1 MACPNREQLLA
12 FHLGDLADTDIASVG
27 AHLSEC
33 TRCEQLARQLDGLS
47 DQILA
52 ALRRAAAPAADLS
65 ARATR
70 GVYPAL
76 LVPSVPAPE
85 IPGYDALEL
94 VGRGAMSLV
103 YKARHRKLDRL
114 VAIKCLRADGARD
127 LGRFRSEAEA
137 IARLQHPNIV
147 QIFEV
152 GERQGQPF
160 MTLEFLDGGTLAD
173 HLNGKPQD
181 ARASAAL
188 VQTLARAVHYA
199 HSRVILY
206 QMLTGRVPLQGATDL
221 ETVLLVQQEEPVP
234 PRRLQPGLPR
244 DLETICLKCL
254 RKESGQRYA
263 SAEALADD
271 LAHFLAGEPIA
282 ARPTPRWERA
292 WKWTKRRPARAALV
306 ALATVILF
314 VGFPGVT
321 SLWLQADYAHAQESE
336 QRYKAEAAAVAE
348 KQAKNTALAREAETK
363 TVLNFVE
370 NRILAAARPKGQE
383 GGLGRKVT
391 LRQAVDAALRFLAKE
406 LTDQPLTEARL

>member
-199 HSRVILY
+199 HSRGIVH
-206 QMLTGRVPLQGATDL
+206 
-221 ETVLLVQQEEPVP
+221 
-234 PRRLQPGLPR
+234 R
-244 DLETICLKCL
+244 DLKPANILVEASDEGRGASPMASEVGNGPAPLVPRLSSLVPKISDFGIAKHLPT
-254 RKESGQRYA
+254 SGQTREGDIIGTACYMA
-263 SAEALADD
+263 PEQAAGKAAD
-271 LAHFLAGEPIA
+271 IA
-282 ARPTPRWERA
+282 
-292 WKWTKRRPARAALV
+292 
-306 ALATVILF
+306 
-314 VGFPGVT
+314 
-321 SLWLQADYAHAQESE
+321 
-336 QRYKAEAAAVAE
+336 
-348 KQAKNTALAREAETK
+348 
-363 TVLNFVE
+363 
-370 NRILAAARPKGQE
+370 
-383 GGLGRKVT
+383 
-391 LRQAVDAALRFLAKE
+391 
-406 LTDQPLTEARL
+406 